1 MKVNALRLAEWALAH
16 GASPNPRRASDHR
29 TPPGSLYEQAV
40 RTGRQEFATL
50 LARYGAPIESVAESP
65 ADEETLL
72 FDAAEQ
78 DRVGDVAA
86 LLERGVSPDIEQPG
100 SRTRPLH
107 VAAYSGATRVVRLLV
122 QRGAE
127 IDPRDANHGTTPIY
141 WAYWGR
147 RPQCVDVLAPV
158 SRDVWALV
166 PAGKL
171 DRLREVLREEPR
183 LATSRYEGGTPLFF
197 LPDDEPLAADIVR
210 LMLEHG
216 ADAAI
221 RRADG
226 ITAADIA
233 RARGLD
239 AAASLLSGVRS

>member
-1 MKVNALRLAEWALAH
+1 M
-16 GASPNPRRASDHR
+16 
-29 TPPGSLYEQAV
+29 
-40 RTGRQEFATL
+40 
-50 LARYGAPIESVAESP
+50 
-65 ADEETLL
+65 L
-72 FDAAEQ
+72 FQAAEQ
-78 DRVGDVAA
+78 DRVEEVAA

-107 VAAYSGATRVVRLLV
+107 VAAYNGAARVVRLLV
-122 QRGAE
+122 ERGAE

-147 RPQCVDVLAPV
+147 RPQCVDLLAPV

-166 PAGKL
+166 PAAKL
-171 DRLREVLREEPR
+171 ERLREVLREEPR

-197 LPDDEPLAADIVR
+197 LPDDERVAADIVR

-216 ADAAI
+216 ADASVA
-221 RRADG
+221 RADG
-226 ITAADIA
+226 STAADIA

-239 AAASLLSGVRS
+239 EAATLLSGARS